1 MPRVKGGTV
10 SRKRRKKILK
20 LAKGF
25 RGGRSKLFR
34 TAKNAVIKSL
44 TYSYRDRRRRKR
56 DFRKLWIIRIN
67 AAVRENGMSY
77 SQFIHGLKR
86 ANILLDRR
94 VLAHL
99 AIEDPVAFSQIVDAA
114 KAALENASQEAQAA

>member
-1 MPRVKGGTV
+1 
-10 SRKRRKKILK
+10 
-20 LAKGF
+20 
-25 RGGRSKLFR
+25 
-34 TAKNAVIKSL
+34 
-44 TYSYRDRRRRKR
+44 
-56 DFRKLWIIRIN
+56 LWIIRIN
-67 AAVRENGMSY
+67 AAVRENEMSY

-99 AIEDPVAFSQIVDAA
+99 AFSQIVDAA